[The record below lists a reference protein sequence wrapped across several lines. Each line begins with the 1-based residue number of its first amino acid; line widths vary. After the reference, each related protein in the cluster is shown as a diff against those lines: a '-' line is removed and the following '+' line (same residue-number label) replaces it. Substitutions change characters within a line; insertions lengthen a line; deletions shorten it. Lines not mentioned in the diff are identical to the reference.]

1 MGIYRMEAPQDRR
14 PRPQTYLDT
23 QKGPRPLESLARPIV
38 PHKEDI
44 DA

>member
-14 PRPQTYLDT
+14 RRPQTYLDT
-23 QKGPRPLESLARPIV
+23 QKGPRPLESQARPIV
-38 PHKEDI
+38 SHEENI